1 MLERIHLPADDEEI
15 MPPKNGPLSTQYKD
29 ILDRWVGTGATWPKG
44 QLKEIS
50 ERELVLRNKSKNKQL
65 VSIMTYPKSITLKTQ
80 EDFNSV
86 VLVATYSD
94 DVTRDVTFES
104 SMWLENSAIADFR
117 DKILYPKQQGETK
130 LLAEFDGKRIEVPVV
145 VTEPTIPRPVSF
157 KLDVMPVFMKAGL

>member
-1 MLERIHLPADDEEI
+1 MKKGGDSGPALIPGNKEESIILERIHLPADDEEI

-44 QLKEIS
+44 VQLKEIS

-65 VSIMTYPKSITLKTQ
+65 VSIAAYPKSITLKTQ

-104 SMWLENSAIADFR
+104 SMW
-117 DKILYPKQQGETK
+117 KIGNRRLPRQNPYPNQQGETK
-130 LLAEFDGKRIEVPVV
+130 LLLNLKVKELRF
-145 VTEPTIPRPVSF
+145 
-157 KLDVMPVFMKAGL
+157 LW